1 LNFCLALSKLISVT
15 PTDIARALGRRG
27 GLARGKRLTGAQK
40 ARIAS
45 MGARARIESL
55 RLARRITANFR
66 YAEAARTL
74 RGAPHVK
81 RVSQFNGRLPDVG
94 RRLR

>member
-1 LNFCLALSKLISVT
+1 VT

-27 GLARGKRLTGAQK
+27 GLARGKRLSGAQK

-55 RLARRITANFR
+55 GIARRMIANFR
-66 YAEAARTL
+66 YAEAVRAL
-74 RGAPHVK
+74 RGAPRVK
-81 RVSQFNGRLPDVG
+81 RVSRFTGRLPDVG
-94 RRLR
+94 RRRR